1 MEDKSGRMLAFCL
14 ATLLVFST
22 FINVGNASG
31 RDIGY
36 KSLGVDEPDLCGPL
50 HPDKC
55 EPKPSHA
62 YTRGCEVEERCRP

>member
-1 MEDKSGRMLAFCL
+1 MEDKSGRMLVFCL

-31 RDIGY
+31 REIGY
-36 KSLGVDEPDLCGPL
+36 KSLGVDETNLCGPL

-55 EPKPSHA
+55 EPKPSHT
-62 YTRGCEVEERCRP
+62 YNRGCESEERCRP